1 MATLQQQV
9 QQAQATVTM
18 LERMVKAR
26 RATDQELTA
35 ARERLVALT
44 APVVSVV
51 TRYRADDEPTPVV
64 DRPEPTGRA
73 VEADE
78 YLELQSELSK
88 DGDRLNRQ
96 MAELSNQLHK
106 VPPGQ
111 SCAELT
117 RPILALKDQIESI
130 WDKKRYLE
138 RNRAVMPD
146 TPDEPETEENSS
158 QKFALSYEKRRLVDL
173 RSKLKKKLQ
182 NPAAKPGKVQAW
194 REELQRA
201 NLEVAEIDIK
211 LGTL

>member
-1 MATLQQQV
+1 
-9 QQAQATVTM
+9 M

-26 RATDQELTA
+26 RASEQELA
-35 ARERLVALT
+35 QARERLAGLT
-44 APVVSVV
+44 APVAPVV
-51 TRYRADDEPTPVV
+51 ARYRADDEPTPEIDV
-64 DRPEPTGRA
+64 PESTGRA
-73 VEADE
+73 VGQDE
-78 YLELQSELSK
+78 YLELQAELSK

-106 VPPGQ
+106 VPPGH

-117 RPILALKDQIESI
+117 RPILNLKDQIETI

-138 RNRAVMPD
+138 RNRALPADVSE
-146 TPDEPETEENSS
+146 EPETEENSPK
-158 QKFALSYEKRRLVDL
+158 KFALAYEKRRLVDL

-182 NPAAKPGKVQAW
+182 NPAAKPGKIQAW
-194 REELQRA
+194 REELART